1 MGVSGFQPPQKAYAI
16 SMKRI
21 RPIAWVIIILNV
33 VLLYRLL
40 VQFETDSDQYY
51 QAGAF
56 VGYMLLAGFMN
67 VILYI
72 IFRITEKRNK

>member
-1 MGVSGFQPPQKAYAI
+1 
-16 SMKRI
+16 MKRI
-21 RPIAWVIIILNV
+21 RPLAWVIIILNV

-51 QAGAF
+51 QVGAF

-67 VILYI
+67 VVLYI